1 MTKLGERTRRVGALV
16 WIGAGL
22 WALAILLY
30 LTVQEPAA
38 MLTIRVLGVI
48 GVALL
53 IAGLIKRRRE
63 RPAGD

>member
-22 WALAILLY
+22 WAAAILLY
-30 LTVQEPAA
+30 LTVQDPAA
-38 MLTIRVLGVI
+38 LLTIRLIGAVGV
-48 GVALL
+48 VLL